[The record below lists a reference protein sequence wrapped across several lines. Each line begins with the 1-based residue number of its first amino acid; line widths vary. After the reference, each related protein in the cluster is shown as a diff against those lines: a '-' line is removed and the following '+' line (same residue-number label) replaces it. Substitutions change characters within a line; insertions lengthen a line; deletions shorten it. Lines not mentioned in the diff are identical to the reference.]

1 MRSQFGAAMILGQ
14 IAAMGG
20 FDPFM
25 GAGSKRLDP
34 LDEIDIETEYELI
47 QRKESSLSASQ
58 RREVE
63 WRYKRMHNAKNEG
76 LTAPEGDI

>member
-1 MRSQFGAAMILGQ
+1 MYLHYQKKGEIMKSQFGAAMILGQ

-25 GAGSKRLDP
+25 NGSKRADP
-34 LDEIDIETEYELI
+34 LDEIDIEAEYELI

-63 WRYKRMHNAKNEG
+63 RRYKRIHR
-76 LTAPEGDI
+76 IR

>member
-1 MRSQFGAAMILGQ
+1 MRSQFSSAMILGQ

-25 GAGSKRLDP
+25 NGSKRSDP
-34 LDEIDIETEYELI
+34 IDEIDIEAEYELI

-58 RREVE
+58 RRDVE
-63 WRYKRMHNAKNEG
+63 WRYKRMHNSLLDRSRPSNSEN
-76 LTAPEGDI
+76 

>member
-1 MRSQFGAAMILGQ
+1 MRSKFGVAMILGQ

-25 GAGSKRLDP
+25 GGGTKRHDR
-34 LDEIDIETEYELI
+34 LDEIDIEAEHELI
-47 QRKESSLSASQ
+47 RRKESSLSASQ

-63 WRYKRMHNAKNEG
+63 WRYKRIIEKERNER
-76 LTAPEGDI
+76 